1 MATSYRSNDDAVQAA
16 AFATELGW
24 MAIAV
29 GRRGVRSLTFGHK
42 SARSAV
48 RALAANVP
56 TLPAGECLGDS
67 DSDNSDISAL
77 ADRLKSYAAGDRDD
91 FGEIVLNL
99 DGLTRFQQRVT
110 RACRNVS
117 WGETVSYAE
126 LAVRSGSPRAAR
138 AVGNV
143 MATNRFPILVPCHR
157 VIGTGGSLGGFSA
170 PSGLTMKRRLLRLE
184 DSLPGAS
191 R

>member
-1 MATSYRSNDDAVQAA
+1 MATSYRSNDDDVRAA
-16 AFATELGW
+16 TFATELGW

-29 GRRGVRSLTFGHK
+29 GRPGVRSLTFGHK

-48 RALAANVP
+48 RALAAGVP
-56 TLPAGECLGDS
+56 TSPAGNCLD
-67 DSDNSDISAL
+67 DFDSDISAL

-91 FGEIVLNL
+91 FGDIVLNL

-138 AVGNV
+138 AVGNA

-184 DSLPGAS
+184 GSLPGTS
-191 R
+191 S